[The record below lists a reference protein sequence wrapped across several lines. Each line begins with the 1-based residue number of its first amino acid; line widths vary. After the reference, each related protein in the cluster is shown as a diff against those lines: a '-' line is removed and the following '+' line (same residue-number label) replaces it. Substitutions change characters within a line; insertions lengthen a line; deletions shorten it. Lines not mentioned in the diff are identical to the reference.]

1 MYANWCAIADNVL
14 MRFLDSPA
22 DWLVHLW
29 RRLSPWPGGKWLFS
43 FILARA
49 VPYTGTLR
57 AQVLAVA
64 PGYACVAL
72 NDRRRVRNHLRS
84 IHALA
89 LANLGEFAS
98 ALSMMSTAPRGLRMI
113 VTQLSIDYL
122 KKARG
127 RLTAEGR
134 SQLPATITTETEQ
147 MVFADIRDASGEVVA
162 RVAVK
167 WLLRPRA

>member
-1 MYANWCAIADNVL
+1 MT
-14 MRFLDSPA
+14 FLDSPA
-22 DWLVHLW
+22 DWLAHLW

-57 AQVLAVA
+57 AQVLAVSS
-64 PGYACVAL
+64 GYACVAL
-72 NDRRRVRNHLRS
+72 KDRRRVRNHLRS

-98 ALSMMSTAPRGLRMI
+98 ALSMMTDLPRGTRII

-127 RLTAEGR
+127 RLIAEGR
-134 SQLPATITTETEQ
+134 SQLPATITGDTEHL
-147 MVFADIRDASGEVVA
+147 VYADIRDDFGDVVA
-162 RVAVK
+162 RVTVK

>member
-1 MYANWCAIADNVL
+1 MK
-14 MRFLDSPA
+14 FLDSPA
-22 DWLVHLW
+22 DWLAHLW

-57 AQVLAVA
+57 AQVLALSS
-64 PGYACVAL
+64 GYACVAL

-84 IHALA
+84 VHALA

-98 ALSMMSTAPRGLRMI
+98 ALSMMSDAPRGLRMI
-113 VTQLSIDYL
+113 VTQLSIDYV

-127 RLTAEGR
+127 RLIAEGR
-134 SQLPATITTETEQ
+134 SQLPAVLATETEQ
-147 MVFADIRDASGEVVA
+147 LVYADIRDASGELVA
-162 RVAVK
+162 RVTVK